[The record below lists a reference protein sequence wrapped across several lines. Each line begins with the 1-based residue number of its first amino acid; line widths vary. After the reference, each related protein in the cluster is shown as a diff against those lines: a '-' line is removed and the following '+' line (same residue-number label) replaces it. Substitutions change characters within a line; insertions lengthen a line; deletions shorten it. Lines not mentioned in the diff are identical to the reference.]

1 VKETALLVLGAG
13 TIGML
18 IATRRT
24 EHRARSAAWVLGGA
38 LLAACAAAAWV
49 VVSAGGIGPM
59 RQSYELWKLASV
71 PNEYMR
77 RYQTGG
83 PEYYIVGLGI
93 LNAVPFSLGLAGA
106 VAVALGAR
114 LMRSGWSNPL
124 AVPLLTSLA
133 WLVLSCRL
141 VACAYPPEN
150 MRFLSVI
157 FVPVFILAAAFLRAL
172 LAAWAERASTPVFAA
187 TVAAV
192 VVGLAASAAA
202 DLSRFDHWFF
212 AKQVPD
218 LATPWFTRRGD

>member
-24 EHRARSAAWVLGGA
+24 EHSARSAAWVLGGA

-49 VVSAGGIGPM
+49 VVSAGGIGPI

-93 LNAVPFSLGLAGA
+93 LNAGPFSLGLAGA
-106 VAVALGAR
+106 VAVGAKF
-114 LMRSGWSNPL
+114 MRSGWSNPL

-133 WLVLSCRL
+133 WLVLSCGL
-141 VACAYPPEN
+141 VACAYPQKN

-157 FVPVFILAAAFLRAL
+157 FVPVFILAAAFVRAL
-172 LAAWAERASTPVFAA
+172 LAAWEERASTPVFAA

-202 DLSRFDHWFF
+202 DLSRFDPSFF

-218 LATPWFTRRGD
+218 LAT